1 MQHTE
6 VKSSNINEMSHV
18 MSNEN
23 RHPDKLRDKPP
34 PPSQK
39 PSNPLKSIPSVFI
52 IGDRMIKKVDRYFL
66 TSSPFPTA
74 KTIDI
79 YDYLKPT
86 QKDFKAQTFVLHVA
100 TNGLPLNKPPKKI
113 FEVNVTLAESM
124 KTDNNK
130 IIISGIV
137 CRADNFEEN
146 VDEVNDHLE
155 EICAER
161 R

>member
-6 VKSSNINEMSHV
+6 IKSSNINDMSHV

-23 RHPDKLRDKPP
+23 RHLDKQRDKPP

-39 PSNPLKSIPSVFI
+39 PSNPLKSKPSVFI
-52 IGDRMIKKVDRYFL
+52 IGDRMIKKVDGYFL

-74 KTIDI
+74 KTIDM

-86 QKDFKAQTFVLHVA
+86 QKDFKPETFVLHVA
-100 TNGLPLNKPPKKI
+100 TNDLPSNKPPKMI

-130 IIISGIV
+130 IIISSIV

-146 VDEVNDHLE
+146 VDKVNAHLE
-155 EICAER
+155 ETCSER